1 MLSDNI
7 AGKEEMIR
15 ELSLLAGILLR
26 FSVLGITNI
35 NFHIA
40 YSAELPTLCYAML

>member
-15 ELSLLAGILLR
+15 EHSLLAGIPLG
-26 FSVLGITNI
+26 FSILGITDI

-40 YSAELPTLCYAML
+40 YSAELLTLCYAML